1 MSSNACAAVA
11 IAFLIATAAQ
21 AESSSP
27 TAQAPPGLTDMQTGR
42 FLLRAGRLEHARAF
56 LRQARPSEEEEE
68 IERLFL
74 LGQIEMR
81 LGLPRQA
88 AERFEAILVRRPG
101 LTRVR
106 LELARAYY
114 LTGRDDKAKYHFGLS
129 MGDKLPSSVE
139 ATVEGFLRR
148 IDARKRW
155 SVSVSAAILPETNPA
170 RRTKSE
176 EVRIGNV
183 PFRLD
188 EDARSSSGVGKFV
201 AGGVSFSPVIV
212 DDLRAAFAASGA
224 ANLHERSDW
233 NDISLSG
240 DIGLTLLSDRG
251 SVSGGL
257 RLGRRWLGGDPD
269 HRSLGPWARLGMRLS
284 NSTRLDMDIS
294 ALHRKHD
301 TRTFLNG
308 WRIAVRPTLRYTLDA
323 QTLIEAEPTIEV
335 ASARAEHNGS
345 RQIGFG
351 VTASRAFDGGFSA
364 SVNPAFHARRYKDR
378 HPLFGRQRVDLGVRI
393 GVRVLHRSVQ
403 YAGFAPYV
411 GYSFERTRSNIQI
424 YGYRNHGAIFGVTRS
439 F

>member
-1 MSSNACAAVA
+1 M
-11 IAFLIATAAQ
+11 
-21 AESSSP
+21 
-27 TAQAPPGLTDMQTGR
+27 
-42 FLLRAGRLEHARAF
+42 
-56 LRQARPSEEEEE
+56 
-68 IERLFL
+68 
-74 LGQIEMR
+74 
-81 LGLPRQA
+81 
-88 AERFEAILVRRPG
+88 
-101 LTRVR
+101 
-106 LELARAYY
+106 ARAYY

-188 EDARSSSGVGKFV
+188 ENARSSSGVGKLV

-224 ANLHERSDW
+224 AKLYERSDW

-240 DIGLTLLSDRG
+240 DIGLTLLSDRR

-257 RLGRRWLGGDPD
+257 RLGRRWLGGEPD
-269 HRSLGPWARLGMRLS
+269 HRGLGPWARLGMRLS
-284 NSTRLDMDIS
+284 NSTRLNMDVS

-301 TRTFLNG
+301 TRTFLDG
-308 WRIAVRPTLRYTLDA
+308 WRIAVRPTLRYAPDA
-323 QTLIEAEPTIEV
+323 QTLIEAEPSIEV
-335 ASARAEHNGS
+335 ASARTEHNGS

-351 VTASRAFDGGFSA
+351 VTLSRAFDGGFSA
-364 SVNPAFHARRYKDR
+364 SVNPAFHVRRYNDR
-378 HPLFGRQRVDLGVRI
+378 HPLFGRRRVDRGARVE
-393 GVRVLHRSVQ
+393 VRVLHRSVQ
-403 YAGFAPYV
+403 YVGFAPYV
-411 GYSFERTRSNIQI
+411 GYSFERTRSNIEI

>member
-1 MSSNACAAVA
+1 
-11 IAFLIATAAQ
+11 
-21 AESSSP
+21 
-27 TAQAPPGLTDMQTGR
+27 
-42 FLLRAGRLEHARAF
+42 
-56 LRQARPSEEEEE
+56 
-68 IERLFL
+68 
-74 LGQIEMR
+74 MR

-114 LTGRDDKAKYHFGLS
+114 LTGRDDKAKYHFGRS
-129 MGDKLPSSVE
+129 MGHNLPSSVE

-170 RRTKSE
+170 RRTESE

-188 EDARSSSGVGKFV
+188 EDARSSSGVGELV

-224 ANLHERSDW
+224 AKLHDRSDW

-269 HRSLGPWARLGMRLS
+269 NRNLGPWARLGMRLS

-301 TRTFLNG
+301 TRTFLDG
-308 WRIAVRPTLRYTLDA
+308 WRIAVRPALRYTLDA

-335 ASARAEHNGS
+335 ASARTEHNGS